1 MGKMSAVDCYLVA
14 RLIFGAR
21 RIRSEVSVVSVV
33 SCVRV
38 TRGKRKTKGE
48 VVMVGGGTRICCEAQ
63 CE

>member
-14 RLIFGAR
+14 RLIVGAAR

-38 TRGKRKTKGE
+38 MRG
-48 VVMVGGGTRICCEAQ
+48 
-63 CE
+63 